1 MAMKTLNRI
10 REEGISVLN
19 KKLGPVDTIRFLQ
32 QFDTGYG
39 DYTRERENILGN
51 PPVDEIGKVCRS
63 LGSGQQKRRKG
74 TSL

>member
-32 QFDTGYG
+32 QFDAGYG
-39 DYTRERENILGN
+39 DYTHERESILGN
-51 PPVDEIGKVCRS
+51 PSVNEIGKACREM
-63 LGSGQQKRRKG
+63 G
-74 TSL
+74 TINTNRH

>member
-1 MAMKTLNRI
+1 MKTLNRI

-51 PPVDEIGKVCRS
+51 PPVEEIVMTCRS
-63 LGSGQQKRRKG
+63 FGSGHKNK
-74 TSL
+74 